1 VDSRGITLRDLA
13 DLERYENLK
22 EVHLRWLDD
31 RSVKK
36 VLPILK
42 RCTNLRRLTLAKW
55 MKHLFPSSKELCDFI
70 MELKHLTFLH
80 IIYRYN
86 SRCDHFKSVRDKV
99 NSLVL
104 PRRLNFE
111 FYLSCCSEFSE
122 FRVPTEFLYY

>member
-1 VDSRGITLRDLA
+1 MNSFEINLQDLA
-13 DLERYENLK
+13 ALEHYENLK
-22 EVHLRWLDD
+22 EAHLCW
-31 RSVKK
+31 VKDPEEEAP
-36 VLPILK
+36 LILK